1 MPYLLFTSA
10 TRKPIQYYSIC
21 RYYSATI
28 INCYVDDIASG
39 KAMAPVP
46 AFTSLISEVNPPSGM
61 LGFSAI
67 INLHAAYQAFIS
79 SV

>member
-28 INCYVDDIASG
+28 INCYADDIASG

-46 AFTSLISEVNPPSGM
+46 AFTSLISEAYSPSVM
-61 LGFSAI
+61 LGFSATL
-67 INLHAAYQAFIS
+67 NLHAAYRAYLS